1 VLLSNYRIYL
11 SSISIL
17 KIVAVCRALLSKV
30 KTLILRLVM
39 WTNMFHC
46 AKFHQKSS
54 NSCRE
59 GDLTAFKIVT
69 IRHFGFLKFKFLT
82 AVRDPCC
89 LQCFDAQLMPLP
101 LTVSCTSKIQIGFTF
116 LVLAYLS
123 SPRKRAIKR
132 VCVCV
137 CVCVRACVR
146 ACVCVRD
153 PCCII
158 VPNFIKLKKQLL

>member
-1 VLLSNYRIYL
+1 MLNICSFRSVAVNIMDKLQFLIIIVAVLLPDLCNVLLSNYRIYL

-17 KIVAVCRALLSKV
+17 KIVAVCRGLLSKV

-69 IRHFGFLKFKFLT
+69 MRHFGFLKFKFLT

-116 LVLAYLS
+116 LVPAYQRPSVL
-123 SPRKRAIKR
+123 
-132 VCVCV
+132 
-137 CVCVRACVR
+137 
-146 ACVCVRD
+146 
-153 PCCII
+153 
-158 VPNFIKLKKQLL
+158 